1 VGRTV
6 RRQEMRVKKSMIERV
21 ALYYSFS
28 EREKAS
34 KFLIDHGFK
43 IVSSQSSDAGI
54 TLVAERPLKTFTRFE
69 AGLGNVQI
77 IAKGR

>member
-1 VGRTV
+1 
-6 RRQEMRVKKSMIERV
+6 MRVKKKMVERV
-21 ALYYSFS
+21 VLSYSFS

-43 IVSSQSSDAGI
+43 VMSSQSSDTGI

-69 AGLGNVQI
+69 AGLGNVKI
-77 IAKGR
+77 IAR